1 MLKILEKYSNAAGVS
16 GFENEIRDRIKEEVA
31 SVAASIET
39 DFMGNLYVTQKCGK
53 KNAKKV
59 LLVAHMDEVG
69 FFIDSVTESGLL
81 TFHIMGGI
89 DPRVLVSKAVLVGN
103 TKIPG
108 VIGAKQIH
116 LQKKGERGSPISADA
131 LYIDIG
137 VQSKDAA
144 LAVVKLGDPAVFDVQ
159 CVEQEDVIMGKAFD
173 DRAGCAVMTEV
184 LLAGKKAKYDVD
196 ITAVFTVQ
204 EEVGLRGAAIL
215 AERVKPD
222 CVIAFEGT
230 TAGDVP
236 MKKDMSPSTELRK
249 GPALSFM
256 DLTTI
261 GFRSLIHHAEAIAK
275 KNKIP
280 FQYKR
285 TVSGGT
291 DIGAIHTKGGIPAMV
306 ISVPVRYIHAP
317 KGILATIDY
326 KNTLKLAV
334 EMIKTVKEAL

>member
-103 TKIPG
+103 AKIPG
-108 VIGAKQIH
+108 VIGAKPIH

-215 AERVKPD
+215 A
-222 CVIAFEGT
+222 T